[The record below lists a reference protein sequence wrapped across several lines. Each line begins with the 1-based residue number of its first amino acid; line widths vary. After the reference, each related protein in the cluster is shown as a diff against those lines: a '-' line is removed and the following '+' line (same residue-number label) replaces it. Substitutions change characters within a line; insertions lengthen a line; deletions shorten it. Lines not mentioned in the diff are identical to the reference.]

1 MLGKPFRHC
10 LIEFHLFF
18 FFLIDGDGKQVWPTE
33 AELLK
38 ATEPIKLGEP
48 TSALGLRLGCPS
60 GPCYHTSLFSQL
72 RNDPGPSWSLFTEKR
87 TAYTLK
93 SSHPSPPTTIGLSTF
108 SVVVSSLNF
117 AMRDSLPCAHSPG
130 RKA

>member
-18 FFLIDGDGKQVWPTE
+18 FLIDGDGKQVWPAE

-48 TSALGLRLGCPS
+48 TSALGLRPGCPS
-60 GPCYHTSLFSQL
+60 GPCYHTSLFSQ
-72 RNDPGPSWSLFTEKR
+72 
-87 TAYTLK
+87 
-93 SSHPSPPTTIGLSTF
+93 
-108 SVVVSSLNF
+108 
-117 AMRDSLPCAHSPG
+117 
-130 RKA
+130 